1 MKIRWKMLIILLTF
15 SLTPLFVLKTH
26 GLNSLKELGADLQ
39 TQTRVTLLERATRNL
54 AEQAKGAAVVIGLE
68 ERLYR
73 TTLKSIQGEA
83 ELRLNDNDVAPLAEQ
98 PFITTRQ
105 KVFNTPELI
114 HDPAYKKRA
123 LMGKGTNRRGEFHTM
138 AAVQRGELIDLPITT
153 DHISFWLTEG
163 LSREQAMADISRITP
178 LLDDFKSCASALQNL
193 ILWQEIILENGLV
206 ASYPGHDS
214 FPRKYDPRTHVWYK
228 ETKKL
233 GQKNWTLPSPDAA
246 TKSLCNRLSSPLY
259 DDTGR
264 FIGVTS
270 LVIPIGES
278 LNKAFVSRDTQIAKI
293 MMVTTHERDESHQN
307 SLLVIGKID
316 DEQAENDFRPA
327 HGRFWQ
333 APPKREWLNEDN
345 PEFKSLIKDVA
356 DKNSGVLHM
365 DFKGIPSLWTYSPIH
380 KGVSILII
388 TPVHEFTAEADEAEQ
403 YVRESIAN
411 QYEGTSLIAIAVII
425 SIAIVAYFVSQGL
438 SKPIRMLSEAMIK
451 VGDGDWNARADFHS
465 KDELGDLAQNFNYM
479 VPQLREHSKIRQ
491 ALSLADEA
499 QQSLFPQAPP
509 DIKGVEIGARCTFSE
524 QTGGDYYDF
533 VGCATCGPDTFAT
546 AIGDVSGHGV
556 SAALLMTSARAYMR
570 ALSGRG
576 RTLVEAAMELNRLV
590 TKDCAQT
597 GHFMTM
603 FMAVCNAQTRSVN
616 WIRAGHDPG
625 LVYTP
630 KTDNFDQLLGEGLAL
645 GVDENYLYREYVTPM
660 EQGQIM
666 VLYTDGIWEAHSPAG
681 KQFGKDRLQQI
692 IRDNCHKQAQEIA
705 DTILIEVEAYRKG
718 FPLEDDCTIIVVK
731 FL

>member
-1 MKIRWKMLIILLTF
+1 MKIRWKMLIVLLTF

-39 TQTRVTLLERATRNL
+39 TQTRVTLLERATRTL
-54 AEQAKGAAVVIGLE
+54 SDQAKSAAVVIGLE
-68 ERLYR
+68 ERLFQ

-83 ELRLNDNDVAPLAEQ
+83 ELRLNDNDIAPLAEK
-98 PFITTRQ
+98 PFITTRHELY
-105 KVFNTPELI
+105 NTPELI
-114 HDPAYKKRA
+114 NDPAYKKRA
-123 LMGKGTNRRGEFHTM
+123 LMGKGTNRRGEHQTM
-138 AAVQRGELIDLPITT
+138 AAIQRGELIDLPVTP
-153 DHISFWLTEG
+153 DQISFRLTG
-163 LSREQAMADISRITP
+163 NLSPKQAMSDINRLAP
-178 LLDDFKSCASALQNL
+178 LLADFKSCAAALQNL
-193 ILWQEIILENGLV
+193 VIWQEIILENGLV
-206 ASYPGHDS
+206 ASYPGHNS
-214 FPRKYDPRTHVWYK
+214 FPHRYDPRTHAWYK
-228 ETKKL
+228 DTKRL
-233 GQKNWTLPSPDAA
+233 GKANWTLPSPDAA
-246 TKSLCNRLSSPLY
+246 TKSFCNRLSSPLY
-259 DDTGR
+259 DNNGQ
-264 FIGVTS
+264 FIGIAS

-278 LNKAFVSRDTQIAKI
+278 LNKALVSTNSQIAKV
-293 MMVTTHERDESHQN
+293 MMVTTLHRDETHQD

-316 DEQAENDFRPA
+316 DPQTEKQFRPA
-327 HGRFWQ
+327 HRRFWQ
-333 APPKREWLNEDN
+333 APPEKEWLSEDN
-345 PEFKSLIKDVA
+345 PEFKSLIKDVT

-365 DFKGIPSLWTYSPIH
+365 DYKGIPSLWTYSPIH
-380 KGVSILII
+380 KAVSVLII

-403 YVRESIAN
+403 YVREGIAN

-425 SIAIVAYFVSQGL
+425 AIAIVAYFVSQGL
-438 SKPIRMLSEAMIK
+438 SKPIHILSEAMIK
-451 VGDGDWNARADFHS
+451 VGKGDWNARADFHS
-465 KDELGDLAQNFNYM
+465 KDELGDLAQNFNDT

-509 DIKGVEIGARCTFSE
+509 KVEGIEIGARCTFSE

-533 VGCATCGPDTFAT
+533 VGCSTCGPNTFAT

-576 RTLVEAAMELNRLV
+576 RTLVEAAMEVNRLI

-603 FMAVCNAQTRSVN
+603 FMAICNAETRVVN

-625 LVYTP
+625 LIYSP
-630 KTDNFDQLLGEGLAL
+630 DTDSFDQLLGEGLAL
-645 GVDENYLYREYVTPM
+645 GVDENYLYREYETPM
-660 EQGQIM
+660 KQGQIM
-666 VLYTDGIWEAHSPAG
+666 VLYTDGIWEAHSPSG
-681 KQFGKDRLQQI
+681 KQFGKNRLQQI

-705 DTILIEVEAYRKG
+705 DIILIEVAAYRKG